1 MRGADLAVFADGGGE
16 RRVGGGAA
24 AAVVLRHVGFY
35 LVRVCAGGGLPAGFL
50 GGGVEVVGEVFGVG
64 VADFPLGGEAGVGG
78 GGGLGDWEGGSQKVL
93 DWIGKDGEEGVGR
106 FDLPLLF
113 FNDWESIIGNFQ
125 GENCINR

>member
-1 MRGADLAVFADGGGE
+1 MRGADLAVFVDGGGG
-16 RRVGGGAA
+16 RRVRGGAA

-78 GGGLGDWEGGSQKVL
+78 GGGLGDWERGG
-93 DWIGKDGEEGVGR
+93 
-106 FDLPLLF
+106 
-113 FNDWESIIGNFQ
+113 
-125 GENCINR
+125 

>member
-1 MRGADLAVFADGGGE
+1 MRGADLAVFADG

-78 GGGLGDWEGGSQKVL
+78 GGGGLGDLEGGS
-93 DWIGKDGEEGVGR
+93 
-106 FDLPLLF
+106 
-113 FNDWESIIGNFQ
+113 
-125 GENCINR
+125 

>member
-1 MRGADLAVFADGGGE
+1 MRGADLAVFADGGGG

-50 GGGVEVVGEVFGVG
+50 GAGVEVVGEVFGVG

-78 GGGLGDWEGGSQKVL
+78 GGGLGDWEGGS
-93 DWIGKDGEEGVGR
+93 
-106 FDLPLLF
+106 
-113 FNDWESIIGNFQ
+113 
-125 GENCINR
+125 